1 MAYTE
6 THKRPNAFAR
16 FMLKAFVKPMA
27 VNGKPYKK
35 IGRTAPRFLMTTE
48 KYFNLEKTKS
58 LGEVHF
64 EQKESH
70 SFGKLTAEE
79 WSNSFY

>member
-1 MAYTE
+1 
-6 THKRPNAFAR
+6 
-16 FMLKAFVKPMA
+16 
-27 VNGKPYKK
+27 
-35 IGRTAPRFLMTTE
+35 MTTE

-79 WSNSFY
+79 WSNYFYYHLDHHLTQFGAK

>member
-6 THKRPNAFAR
+6 THKRLNAYAR

-35 IGRTAPRFLMTTE
+35 IRRTAHQFLMTTE
-48 KYFNLEKTKS
+48 KYFNLEKTNS

-64 EQKESH
+64 EQKETH
-70 SFGKLTAEE
+70 SLGKLTAEE
-79 WSNSFY
+79 WSNYFY

>member
-1 MAYTE
+1 
-6 THKRPNAFAR
+6 
-16 FMLKAFVKPMA
+16 
-27 VNGKPYKK
+27 
-35 IGRTAPRFLMTTE
+35 MTTE

-79 WSNSFY
+79 WSNSFYYHLDHHLTQFGAK